1 MNFIFLVKQ
10 RLNDIKNDE
19 KMSINTINDEN
30 QYKQDQ
36 LTLNKLQKNLKMTRF
51 RTMQRM

>member
-1 MNFIFLVKQ
+1 MNFIFLARQ
-10 RLNDIKNDE
+10 RLNDIENDE
-19 KMSINTINDEN
+19 NVSIDTINDEN
-30 QYKQDQ
+30 QYKQDR